1 MKRWPTYSSPFYDGL
16 KSFFASRPGLWT
28 LLPIAFCL
36 AVLAV
41 AFGSGCGAR
50 TILVPEAAPVRLGPD
65 VRARVYTRVSG
76 EWVLSDNRGPVQ
88 EGWYLV
94 PPSFVEE

>member
-1 MKRWPTYSSPFYDGL
+1 MNRWPTYSSPFFAGL

-28 LLPIAFCL
+28 LLPTALFL

-41 AFGSGCGAR
+41 VFASGCGAR

-65 VRARVYTRVSG
+65 VRARVYVRVSDD
-76 EWVLSDNRGPVQ
+76 WILSDNRVPLQ